1 MEQIIGS
8 TIKDIPFF
16 GGLSFTG
23 VQTIDIA
30 ISLFVLTYIYNKAK
44 YVYAIVSK
52 FVFDYVDRKFFIKYE
67 VTNAQVNT
75 WILHVLNN
83 LTYDK
88 NQYEIIFD
96 NRSYDNNKYLIKEKK
111 VNDTLH
117 FIPFEGKYIRIYIE
131 GDDIILKVYRKS
143 MKGINYE
150 KFIEDFIEHCKITYE
165 REHNELNTNTKKTDY
180 FEFSNGNWENK
191 NGIPQ
196 RRPGTVFGKSFKK
209 INQDVQKFV
218 EDASFY
224 QTMDIPYKRG
234 YLLYGPWG
242 SGKTTIIRTIA
253 TILKYSI
260 YKISLSDPNLDD
272 TMLSKAFTNVPA
284 SSIIVIED
292 FDSSFLTNSQKI
304 MNPNDLLHVQPQ
316 KQNIITYSNLLNIL
330 DGLSS
335 SYGHILF
342 LTTNHIDKIQDSLI
356 RPGRIDLVE
365 YVGYIETNDIT
376 EYFDYF
382 YSNQLKE
389 DKIDSKHEINQL
401 ATDLLATYS
410 NITMSELQNYF
421 IKFRGNYKDS
431 FVNIKRFKEDNNTKN
446 LSGINITNEV
456 NETDIDVKRTDD

>member
-1 MEQIIGS
+1 MSYYLYSLSPWIQAKMTPVAVTAEAAESFDQKFEVLQTQIHE
-8 TIKDIPFF
+8 T
-16 GGLSFTG
+16 
-23 VQTIDIA
+23 VIA
-30 ISLFVLTYIYNKAK
+30 GEERETALVITEKEVNSKLVEVLA
-44 YVYAIVSK
+44 
-52 FVFDYVDRKFFIKYE
+52 
-67 VTNAQVNT
+67 
-75 WILHVLNN
+75 
-83 LTYDK
+83 
-88 NQYEIIFD
+88 
-96 NRSYDNNKYLIKEKK
+96 
-111 VNDTLH
+111 
-117 FIPFEGKYIRIYIE
+117 E
-131 GDDIILKVYRKS
+131 GDLPFDQILV
-143 MKGINYE
+143 N
-150 KFIEDFIEHCKITYE
+150 F
-165 REHNELNTNTKKTDY
+165 REGRFLIYAVADVPGVAARTGAIGRIQVV
-180 FEFSNGNWENK
+180 NGDLE
-191 NGIPQ
+191 
-196 RRPGTVFGKSFKK
+196 
-209 INQDVQKFV
+209 
-218 EDASFY
+218 
-224 QTMDIPYKRG
+224 
-234 YLLYGPWG
+234 
-242 SGKTTIIRTIA
+242 
-253 TILKYSI
+253 
-260 YKISLSDPNLDD
+260 
-272 TMLSKAFTNVPA
+272 
-284 SSIIVIED
+284 IVIED